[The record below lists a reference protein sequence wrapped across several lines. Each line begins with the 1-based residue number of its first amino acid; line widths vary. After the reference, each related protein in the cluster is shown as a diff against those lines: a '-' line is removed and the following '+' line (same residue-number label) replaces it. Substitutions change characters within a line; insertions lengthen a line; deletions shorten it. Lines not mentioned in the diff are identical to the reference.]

1 MQITMV
7 AGAGFIQDPKIKS
20 GCEVMHRKR
29 RDTADSLFRNIP
41 LDTES
46 HIVPYQHENTLVD
59 EVLS

>member
-1 MQITMV
+1 MV
-7 AGAGFIQDPKIKS
+7 EGAGFIQGPIITTIKS

-41 LDTES
+41 LDTDS
-46 HIVPYQHENTLVD
+46 HILPYQHENTLVD